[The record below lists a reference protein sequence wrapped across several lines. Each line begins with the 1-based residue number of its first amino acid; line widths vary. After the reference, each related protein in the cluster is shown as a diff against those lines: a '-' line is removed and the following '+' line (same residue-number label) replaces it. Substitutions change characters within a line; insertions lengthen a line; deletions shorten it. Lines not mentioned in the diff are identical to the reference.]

1 MIWVPKKDTTTTYIL
16 PKIERK
22 NIMEITYTKCGD
34 YLLPN
39 LILKPRKQEN
49 LNKYGLM
56 RLDYLKKN
64 KSALYQQLLMQDKL
78 YDHLFSV
85 SIEAKEK
92 VNYLINKMVKS
103 DDSITEELKAT
114 NQILWVQKMNNC
126 KNIAEEIVLKELI
139 YGDTIW

>member
-1 MIWVPKKDTTTTYIL
+1 
-16 PKIERK
+16 
-22 NIMEITYTKCGD
+22 MEITYTKCGD

-39 LILKPRKQEN
+39 LTLKQRKHEN

-85 SIEAKEK
+85 SKEVGEK
-92 VNYLINKMVKS
+92 VNYLLNELVKS
-103 DDSITEELKAT
+103 DDTITEELKAT
-114 NQILWVQKMNNC
+114 NQMLWVQKMNNC
-126 KNIAEEIVLKELI
+126 KNIAEEIILKELI
-139 YGDTIW
+139 YGESL

>member
-1 MIWVPKKDTTTTYIL
+1 
-16 PKIERK
+16 
-22 NIMEITYTKCGD
+22 MEITYTKCGD

-56 RLDYLKKN
+56 RLNYLKRN
-64 KSALYQQLLMQDKL
+64 KSILYQQLLMQDKL

-85 SIEAKEK
+85 SVEAKEK
-92 VNYLINKMVKS
+92 VNYLICELVKL
-103 DDSITEELKAT
+103 DDSINEKLKAT
-114 NQILWVQKMNNC
+114 NRMLWVQKMNNC

-139 YGDTIW
+139 YGDTI

>member
-1 MIWVPKKDTTTTYIL
+1 MK
-16 PKIERK
+16 
-22 NIMEITYTKCGD
+22 ITYTKCGD

-39 LILKPRKQEN
+39 LILKPIKQEN

-56 RLDYLKKN
+56 RLNYLKKN

-85 SIEAKEK
+85 SVEAEDK
-92 VNYLINKMVKS
+92 VNYLINEMVKS
-103 DDSITEELKAT
+103 DDSINENLKAT
-114 NQILWVQKMNNC
+114 NQMLWVQKMNNY

-139 YGDTIW
+139 YGDTI

>member
-1 MIWVPKKDTTTTYIL
+1 
-16 PKIERK
+16 
-22 NIMEITYTKCGD
+22 MEITYTKCGD

-85 SIEAKEK
+85 SIDAEDK
-92 VNYLINKMVKS
+92 VNYLINEMVKS
-103 DDSITEELKAT
+103 DDSINENLKAT
-114 NQILWVQKMNNC
+114 NQLLWVQKMNNY
-126 KNIAEEIVLKELI
+126 KNIAEELVFKELI
-139 YGDTIW
+139 YGDTI

>member
-1 MIWVPKKDTTTTYIL
+1 
-16 PKIERK
+16 
-22 NIMEITYTKCGD
+22 MEITYTKCGD

-39 LILKPRKQEN
+39 LILKPRKKEN

-85 SIEAKEK
+85 SIDAEDK
-92 VNYLINKMVKS
+92 VNYLINEMVKS
-103 DDSITEELKAT
+103 DDSINENLKVT
-114 NQILWVQKMNNC
+114 NQMLWVQKMNNY
-126 KNIAEEIVLKELI
+126 KNTAEEIFLKELI
-139 YGDTIW
+139 YGDTI

>member
-1 MIWVPKKDTTTTYIL
+1 
-16 PKIERK
+16 
-22 NIMEITYTKCGD
+22 MEITYAKCGD

-39 LILKPRKQEN
+39 LVLKQRKHKN

-85 SIEAKEK
+85 SIEAEDK
-92 VNYLINKMVKS
+92 VNYLINELIKL
-103 DDSITEELKAT
+103 DDTINEELKIT
-114 NQILWVQKMNNC
+114 NQMLWVQKINNY

-139 YGDTIW
+139 YGESI